1 MWESYRPVA
10 GSVGREQSFLSLGD
24 LLMSQDALPCR
35 VESGFPRLGFLEK
48 GGDSDHIPEGARM
61 ELPLWMVK
69 GLYDNKRRIV
79 SVELPRTYR
88 EGWRTV
94 FSADAGVVDLHKMG
108 PHYYGFGLQLL
119 SFQSPENTEIA
130 QTLLQTFIGR
140 FRGIMDSSQNAYNE
154 DTSALVARLDELE
167 RGLFRTG
174 QRGLNA
180 FQSWE
185 RGTAARI
192 TASSLVQSYK
202 KRKFN
207 EADA

>member
-1 MWESYRPVA
+1 
-10 GSVGREQSFLSLGD
+10 
-24 LLMSQDALPCR
+24 
-35 VESGFPRLGFLEK
+35 
-48 GGDSDHIPEGARM
+48 M

-88 EGWRTV
+88 EGWRTPC
-94 FSADAGVVDLHKMG
+94 SALTPGWWTCTRWDLTTTA
-108 PHYYGFGLQLL
+108 FGLQLL

-140 FRGIMDSSQNAYNE
+140 FRRIMDSSQNAYNE

-174 QRGLNA
+174 QKGLNA

-185 RGTAARI
+185 RGTATRI

-202 KRKFN
+202 KRSSMRQTPDSAVVRVLLVSGCGGLAGAATSALLSSWKLRPCLVYGST
-207 EADA
+207 DP